1 MLIASKVIDE
11 DLPNAYLREL
21 LCDCLLEIILVIEIA
36 IMLYIV
42 CRREV
47 YYDRIKLVML

>member
-1 MLIASKVIDE
+1 MFIASKAFDE
-11 DLPNAYLREL
+11 GLPNAYLREL
-21 LCDCLLEIILVIEIA
+21 LCDCLLEIILVVEIA
-36 IMLYIV
+36 TMLHIV